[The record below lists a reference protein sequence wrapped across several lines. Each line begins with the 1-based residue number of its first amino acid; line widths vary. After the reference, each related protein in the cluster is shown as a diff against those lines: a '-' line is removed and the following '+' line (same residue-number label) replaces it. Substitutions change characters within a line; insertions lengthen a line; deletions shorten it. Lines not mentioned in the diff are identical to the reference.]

1 MKQSS
6 DPGRKP
12 VLGPEEAGHSEPDPL
27 AQMLAVPGKVEA
39 AGTCHQEAL
48 KAIEVV
54 KAKRDK
60 VSMDE
65 IDGF

>member
-27 AQMLAVPGKVEA
+27 AQMLAVPEG

-54 KAKRDK
+54 RAKRDK

-65 IDGF
+65 IAGF

>member
-12 VLGPEEAGHSEPDPL
+12 VLAPEEAGHSEPDPL
-27 AQMLAVPGKVEA
+27 AQTQAVPGRVEA

-60 VSMDE
+60 VSMHD
-65 IDGF
+65 IAGF